1 MVMAVLA
8 VPAFAAEQRPDSAG
22 SVVVAKQSPRPTPRG
37 GPTAPPTP
45 TPVPTPTPTPA
56 PTPAP
61 APTKA
66 PLGQPGPTAAPR
78 ATQRTE
84 LRAIETPPPSG
95 VAVAIAAGASDEPS
109 DPASSAAPGAAG
121 TRSESGEL
129 TAGIPV
135 EALGVIALVVVLV
148 GAGLAFLIST
158 RRRRP
163 KDEPARLSAVSV
175 TRRPTLNLATASARH
190 VAVEDDAVLPRWIRN
205 RTADE
210 AHDRR
215 PPEPP
220 PRRVSRRPTLFT
232 DPIGESSMRL
242 VVRYDNVALLSQP
255 NESLGEVLTELG
267 TGDEVEI
274 MDIDEPWTRVLTPRG
289 VEGWVQ
295 TMAIGAAPDG

>member
-1 MVMAVLA
+1 MVMAVLVA
-8 VPAFAAEQRPDSAG
+8 PVMAAQRAPGETG
-22 SVVVAKQSPRPTPRG
+22 SVVVAKQSPKPTPRG

-45 TPVPTPTPTPA
+45 TPVPTPTPTVVPTPA
-56 PTPAP
+56 PTPTP
-61 APTKA
+61 APIVQPA
-66 PLGQPGPTAAPR
+66 PPGAPR
-78 ATQRTE
+78 STPRTE
-84 LRAIETPPPSG
+84 TPTTQTPRSSG
-95 VAVAIAAGASDEPS
+95 VVTAMADDASGAPSDAASTAAAGA
-109 DPASSAAPGAAG
+109 GG
-121 TRSESGEL
+121 TRTGSGEL
-129 TAGIPV
+129 IAGLAP

-148 GAGLAFLIST
+148 GAGLAFVIST

-163 KDEPARLSAVSV
+163 KDEPARLSAVSAAP
-175 TRRPTLNLATASARH
+175 RPTLHLATASGRR

-220 PRRVSRRPTLFT
+220 PRRVTRSPTLFT

-242 VVRYDNVALLSQP
+242 VVRYDNVALLNQP
-255 NESLGEVLTELG
+255 NDSFGEVLTELG
-267 TGDEVEI
+267 SGDEVEI
-274 MDIDEPWTRVLTPRG
+274 LDIDEPWARVLTPRG